1 MDLIAWLKGWFTP
14 QRKRRKRRRRSSSRS
29 SNSGSG
35 TGLDLLN
42 PFPEPVHIEIRDS
55 IDLHSIAPHDVKRVV
70 EEYLRQ
76 AHDRGFG
83 AVRIIHGK
91 GKGVQRAIVRSVLVH
106 TPFVDN
112 WTDAPPY
119 AGGWGATIAHLSP
132 QDGAR
137 ANADE

>member
-14 QRKRRKRRRRSSSRS
+14 QRRRKRRRRRSSSRS
-29 SNSGSG
+29 SRFGEG
-35 TGLDLLN
+35 TDVDPLN
-42 PFPEPVHIEIRDS
+42 PFPEPVRIEIRDS
-55 IDLHSIAPHDVKRVV
+55 IDLHSIAPHDIKRVV

-76 AHDRGFG
+76 AHDRGFR

-91 GKGVQRAIVRSVLVH
+91 GRGVQRAMVRSVLIQM
-106 TPFVDN
+106 PFVDN

-132 QDGAR
+132 R
-137 ANADE
+137 NEADE